1 MAELQVVQFAE
12 QLAQVLPETKKE
24 AAQVVQAGVA
34 VQTVQDAW
42 IVEQAGHRF
51 ELLR

>member
-1 MAELQVVQFAE
+1 MVQFAE

-24 AAQVVQAGVA
+24 EAQVVQAGVA

-42 IVEQAGHRF
+42 MVEHAGHRE